1 MASARSVQPR
11 RGRPG
16 LQRRQPSFDRAYE
29 AVEIFRSQLIG
40 IDFGD
45 PANVECQPYC
55 QPRGTAAELIVQQ
68 VFRLLV
74 VAALALVATEAFAH
88 DLPCDAFRRNLFG
101 SWSAR
106 RLATIQGPQGPITL
120 RRGRTFRPGEY
131 YKGLDFAALLERR
144 CRGGP
149 LNNSSFP
156 KVFPQNVPC
165 GAFRRNP
172 FGSWSAR
179 RAVTVHGPAGPI
191 SVRRGRTFKPGEY
204 YNRLDLAVLLE
215 RNCR

>member
-106 RLATIQGPQGPITL
+106 RLATIQGPQGPIAL

-149 LNNSSFP
+149 S
-156 KVFPQNVPC
+156 
-165 GAFRRNP
+165 
-172 FGSWSAR
+172 
-179 RAVTVHGPAGPI
+179 TI
-191 SVRRGRTFKPGEY
+191 VRSRKCFHRTF
-204 YNRLDLAVLLE
+204 LAVLFAETLLDHGPLGGQSPFMA
-215 RNCR
+215 RLDRFP